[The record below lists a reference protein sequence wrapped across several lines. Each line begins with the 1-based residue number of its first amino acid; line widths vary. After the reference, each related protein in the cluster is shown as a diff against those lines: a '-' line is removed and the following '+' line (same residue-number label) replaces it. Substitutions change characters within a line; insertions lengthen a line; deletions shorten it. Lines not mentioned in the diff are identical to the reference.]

1 MFKKGEILAEIREET
16 SKKRIFRK
24 PRGKIFQERKSEPR
38 KGNGSYS
45 LLQ

>member
-1 MFKKGEILAEIREET
+1 MFKRGEILAEFREAT
-16 SKKRIFRK
+16 SKRRIFRK
-24 PRGKIFQERKSEPR
+24 PRGKIFLERKSEPR